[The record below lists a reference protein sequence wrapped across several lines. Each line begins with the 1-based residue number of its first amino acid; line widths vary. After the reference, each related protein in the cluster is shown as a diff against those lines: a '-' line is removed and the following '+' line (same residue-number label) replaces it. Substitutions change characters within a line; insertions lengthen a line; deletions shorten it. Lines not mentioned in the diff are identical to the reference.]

1 MLTQEQID
9 WLISMDTLLSMSH
22 LSLRKRALIVKEKFK
37 FKTFDWSTLRTYYIR
52 HGVGFKRPD
61 YRYYK
66 SQAEDRQLQR

>member
-1 MLTQEQID
+1 
-9 WLISMDTLLSMSH
+9 MSH

-37 FKTFDWSTLRTYYIR
+37 FQTFDWSTLRTYYIR

-66 SQAEDRQLQR
+66 S